1 MVPDHSPQQTA
12 PQGWQRVRARWC
24 SSGVLL
30 AALLLAGSAL
40 PGAVSAQSAGE
51 ITARRSDLDDLKRRI
66 RELQRDMAQT
76 AASRSTLVT
85 ALSEAEREVSRL
97 ERRLRLIASELARAE
112 QQLKQLE
119 VEQQGLEVRIAAR
132 QGELADWLRRHYMQ
146 GAAEGVA
153 PLLSAQDPNQIA
165 RDARYLEYLGRARLA
180 LIEGLRVD
188 LQDKNARATEIAA
201 RRQRLRVL
209 EAEQRRER
217 NALESVH
224 EQRRQALATISQQL
238 QAQREAVGE
247 LRQDE
252 QRLAQ
257 VVDMLAQRARALA
270 ARRAAEERAAA
281 QRAAERRAAEKLAS
295 EQRAAERRA
304 ADMRAA
310 AQRAAAA
317 GYLKAPEVA
326 AVTEAPVV
334 VAAAPAPAPVRAAEP
349 TPTGVRFGQ
358 LRGQLRVPVRGELG
372 GRFGAQRARGG
383 PTWKGIFIRA
393 ANGSEV
399 RAVAAGEVVFSDWL
413 RGYGNLLIIDH
424 GDDYLSVYGNNDA
437 LLKEVGD
444 AVRGGEVVASVGVG
458 GSAAESGLY
467 LEIRHQGRPLDPS
480 QWVRLNQ

>member
-201 RRQRLRVL
+201 RRQLLRVL

-281 QRAAERRAAEKLAS
+281 Q
-295 EQRAAERRA
+295 RA

>member
-1 MVPDHSPQQTA
+1 MVSDRSPQQTTA
-12 PQGWQRVRARWC
+12 PQGWQRVGAR
-24 SSGVLL
+24 LL
-30 AALLLAGSAL
+30 ALLLAASAV
-40 PGAVSAQSAGE
+40 PPAASAQSDGAQSASE

-76 AASRSTLVT
+76 AASRSTLVS

-119 VEQQGLEVRIAAR
+119 VEQQALEGRIAAR

-217 NALESVH
+217 SALESVH
-224 EQRRQALATISQQL
+224 EQRRLALATVSQQL
-238 QAQREAVGE
+238 QAQREAVEE

-252 QRLAQ
+252 QRLAR

-317 GYLKAPEVA
+317 GYLKAPETVA
-326 AVTEAPVV
+326 RVIEAPVV
-334 VAAAPAPAPVRAAEP
+334 VATAPAPVRAAEP

-437 LLKEVGD
+437 LLKEVGE
-444 AVRGGEVVASVGVG
+444 AVKGGEVVASVGVG

>member
-1 MVPDHSPQQTA
+1 MVSERNRLQKASRGGRLGPMVLA
-12 PQGWQRVRARWC
+12 A
-24 SSGVLL
+24 VLL
-30 AALLLAGSAL
+30 AGGGL
-40 PGAVSAQSAGE
+40 PGVVSAQSASE

-76 AASRSTLVT
+76 AASRSTMVT

-119 VEQQGLEVRIAAR
+119 AEQQALGARIASR

-153 PLLSAQDPNQIA
+153 PLLSAQDPNQLA

-180 LIEGLRVD
+180 LIEGLRAD
-188 LQDKNARATEIAA
+188 LQDKHARATEIAA

-209 EAEQRRER
+209 EAEQQRER
-217 NALESVH
+217 SALESVH
-224 EQRRQALATISQQL
+224 EQRKKALATLSQQL

-270 ARRAAEERAAA
+270 ARRAAEQRAAA
-281 QRAAERRAAEKLAS
+281 QQAAERRAAEKRAS

-304 ADMRAA
+304 ADMQAA

-317 GYLKAPEVA
+317 GYLKAPEPA
-326 AVTEAPVV
+326 APASEAPVRV
-334 VAAAPAPAPVRAAEP
+334 VAPEPPHVAAP

-372 GRFGAQRARGG
+372 GRFGAPRSRGG
-383 PTWKGIFIRA
+383 PTWKGVFIRA

-399 RAVAAGEVVFSDWL
+399 RALAEGEVVFSDWL

-444 AVRGGEVVASVGVG
+444 VVRGGEVVASVGVG
-458 GSAAESGLY
+458 GSATESGLY

-480 QWVRLNQ
+480 QWIRLNQ